1 MTYNVSSVPAGGL
14 RLHFNENT
22 GGCSPAAL
30 AALRSIAATDTAF
43 YPDYAPVTSAAERYF
58 GVPAG
63 WVQLT
68 NGLDEGLHVAAQAA
82 ARGRANAAAI
92 IVEPAFEMYAACADA
107 AGLREIHI
115 APDGDFTFP
124 LQQILDVATPDVRL
138 INLTDP
144 NNPTGLAIPAGCVD
158 ALAAARPDTLVLVDE
173 AYAEFSGQTLIGP
186 LLEGFRNV
194 IVGRTFAKAHGL
206 AALRVGALIAHPDAL
221 APLRR
226 LLPPYSLN
234 ICAVRAL
241 EAAFGDRAYLTQYV
255 AQSETSRRLIYEFCA
270 ARAIRYWPSQ
280 ANFVMLRL
288 GPDAGAITAALA
300 ARGIYIRNK
309 SSAPGCDGCVRITA
323 GVVEHTRACLAGLED
338 VLASRSH

>member
-1 MTYNVSSVPAGGL
+1 MTYSAPSVPATGL

-22 GGCSPAAL
+22 GGCSPAVL
-30 AALRSIAATDTAF
+30 AALRSIAPTDTAF

-115 APDGDFTFP
+115 APDSDFAFP
-124 LQQILDVATPDVRL
+124 LQQILDAATPDVQI

-144 NNPTGLAIPAGCVD
+144 NNPTGLAIPDGSVE
-158 ALAAARPDTLVLVDE
+158 ALAAARPGALLLVDE
-173 AYAEFSGQTLIGP
+173 AYAEFSGRTMVGP
-186 LLEGFRNV
+186 QLERYPNV

-206 AALRVGALIAHPDAL
+206 AALRVGALIAHPDSL

-241 EAAFGDRAYLTQYV
+241 EAAMNDRAFLDAYV
-255 AQSETSRRLIYEFCA
+255 AQADASKQLLYEFCD
-270 ARAIRYWPSQ
+270 ARRLRYWPSQ
-280 ANFVMLRL
+280 ANFVLLRL
-288 GPDAGAITAALA
+288 GPDAGLVTAALA
-300 ARGIYIRNK
+300 ARGIYIRDK
-309 SSAPGCDGCVRITA
+309 SSAPGCEGCVRITA
-323 GVVEHTRACLAGLED
+323 GLVEHTRACLAALED
-338 VLASRSH
+338 ILASRSR